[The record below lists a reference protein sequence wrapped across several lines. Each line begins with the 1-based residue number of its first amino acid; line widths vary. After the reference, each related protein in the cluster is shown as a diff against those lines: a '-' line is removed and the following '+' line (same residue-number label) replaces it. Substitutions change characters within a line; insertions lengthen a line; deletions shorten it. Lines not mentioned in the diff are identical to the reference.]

1 MHAPGLQLN
10 DEKLAQIFHIL
21 ALAHSE
27 AYRRI
32 NAVSGPETRVGIV
45 PCGRLCYPL
54 EDTPE
59 NREAAYRATFDL
71 SRERWGFTFNIILDS
86 LIFRRYDDSAPEAV
100 KRFAATV
107 PACEW
112 EQMEKPDFIG
122 INVYNGEC
130 VDAEGRAVGRWPGFP
145 LTATKWP
152 VTPEVMHYAPL
163 NLSRR
168 YGLPMMI
175 TENGQSCNDRIFRDG
190 QVHDP
195 ERIDFLHRYLLELH
209 KAVEEG
215 APLEGYLQWSFLDN
229 FEWADGY
236 GERFGIVYVDYP
248 TQRRIPKD
256 SAFWF
261 GRVIESNGALLF
273 SED

>member
-1 MHAPGLQLN
+1 M
-10 DEKLAQIFHIL
+10 
-21 ALAHSE
+21 
-27 AYRRI
+27 
-32 NAVSGPETRVGIV
+32 
-45 PCGRLCYPL
+45 
-54 EDTPE
+54 
-59 NREAAYRATFDL
+59 
-71 SRERWGFTFNIILDS
+71 
-86 LIFRRYDDSAPEAV
+86 

-107 PACEW
+107 PASEW

-130 VDAEGRAVGRWPGFP
+130 VDAEGRAAGRWPGFP

-190 QVHDP
+190 LVHDP

-209 KAVEEG
+209 RAIEEG
-215 APLEGYLQWSFLDN
+215 VPVEGYLQWSFLDN

-261 GRVIESNGALLF
+261 ARVIESNGALLYA
-273 SED
+273 ED